1 MLGSLRVKPESS
13 YRQPIDPP
21 QDLIAPPRQE
31 KRRDLEGRGVV
42 YLKMIL
48 LFFFFTRRSLR
59 CHDTERGGKSLLW
72 YCHGIVRGKPRMTGG
87 VYSYKRASTEACSSV
102 DRCPMRYAVRQKDSH
117 RLLFTRAWQTNSS
130 RLVGGWEQSWENLFV
145 LPVCFPGRDVATWA
159 VLLLWGG
166 KKLSI
171 LKSVDTRQLTVYTF
185 NQNWLRFDQLL
196 FFY

>member
-13 YRQPIDPP
+13 YQQPIDPP
-21 QDLIAPPRQE
+21 QDLIAPPPRQE

-48 LFFFFTRRSLR
+48 LFFFTRRSLR

-166 KKLSI
+166 VKIIHLEK
-171 LKSVDTRQLTVYTF
+171 RGYTAVNCLHF
-185 NQNWLRFDQLL
+185 
-196 FFY
+196 

>member
-13 YRQPIDPP
+13 YQQPIDPP
-21 QDLIAPPRQE
+21 QDLIAPLRQE

-166 KKLSI
+166 EKIIHLEK
-171 LKSVDTRQLTVYTF
+171 RGYTAVNCLHF
-185 NQNWLRFDQLL
+185 
-196 FFY
+196 